1 MTSSSSR
8 RIGILSSTALALLLL
23 ALLMREPSADRSVRP
38 APQAPGGPTPT
49 AAPAEAGSSDASLP
63 TVQHID
69 GSAIAESAQAATRSG
84 ETPEPTGT
92 PRRQTGARSATT
104 EAPAGLPPLRAET
117 QRWFAPVARA
127 RSYGELAAA
136 LATLPGEASARR
148 ELLEPIARWCRTAA
162 QEVYDT
168 EAFQRYAPLR
178 WHAMQE
184 LRAFCIDAPDRTPL
198 AGDWIQPLGMTLL
211 MHFGR
216 QTVGNLDPALGADAG
231 RAALRDARQLIDR
244 ANALQWMQIQGLLP
258 MDPALGCRLNC
269 GPYYWAAA
277 MLIACE
283 DAGGCGY
290 RSPVTLGYCA
300 ANFGG
305 GGCRPGADYAV
316 ALRDRLSQ
324 ADWIRVQ
331 RAVRELRQ
339 NLAESG

>member
-1 MTSSSSR
+1 MDNRSAR
-8 RIGILSSTALALLLL
+8 RTGFLLSCALGMFALALWLREPAEPGPAASTSDSNAATATPADL
-23 ALLMREPSADRSVRP
+23 ALATDAERVSVTVLDGTAGTGPATPDASRSAPVERDAATDAAGAPSVSP
-38 APQAPGGPTPT
+38 SGT
-49 AAPAEAGSSDASLP
+49 AA
-63 TVQHID
+63 
-69 GSAIAESAQAATRSG
+69 
-84 ETPEPTGT
+84 
-92 PRRQTGARSATT
+92 
-104 EAPAGLPPLRAET
+104 LPPKRAET

-127 RSYGELAAA
+127 RTYGELAAA
-136 LATLPGEASARR
+136 LAALPGDESARR

-178 WHAMQE
+178 WQALME
-184 LRAFCIDAPDRTPL
+184 LRAFCVDAPDRSPL

-216 QTVGNLDPALGADAG
+216 QTLGRLDPAQGAEAG
-231 RAALRDARQLIDR
+231 RAALRDARQLVDQ
-244 ANALQWMQIQGLLP
+244 ANALQWMQTQGHLAL
-258 MDPALGCRLNC
+258 DPALGCQRQC

-277 MLIACE
+277 MLIACQ

-305 GGCRPGADYAV
+305 GGCRPGADYAT

-324 ADWIRVQ
+324 ADWQRVQ
-331 RAVRELRQ
+331 RAVQELHQ
-339 NLAESG
+339 SLAASG

>member
-1 MTSSSSR
+1 M
-8 RIGILSSTALALLLL
+8 RIATTRSTGPLLATALALFLF
-23 ALLMREPSADRSVRP
+23 ALWLRIAPS
-38 APQAPGGPTPT
+38 TPV
-49 AAPAEAGSSDASLP
+49 APAG
-63 TVQHID
+63 T
-69 GSAIAESAQAATRSG
+69 AATRPVDAGGTAREAMAVDIASQTLHG
-84 ETPEPTGT
+84 LPAETASPATST
-92 PRRQTGARSATT
+92 AAATARSESAADPSAATPVA
-104 EAPAGLPPLRAET
+104 APVAGQGGLDPKRAET

-136 LATLPGEASARR
+136 LATLPGEESARR

-178 WHAMQE
+178 WRALME
-184 LRAFCIDAPDRTPL
+184 LRSFCIDAPDRTPL

-216 QTVGNLDPALGADAG
+216 QTVGRLDAAQGEAAG
-231 RAALRDARQLIDR
+231 RSALRDARQLVDQ
-244 ANALQWMQIQGLLP
+244 ANALQWMQTQGLLAL
-258 MDPALGCRLNC
+258 DPALGCRANC

-277 MLIACE
+277 MLIACQ

-305 GGCRPGADYAV
+305 GGCRPGADYAT
-316 ALRDRLSQ
+316 ALRDRLPQ
-324 ADWIRVQ
+324 ADWLRVQ
-331 RAVRELRQ
+331 RAVQELQ
-339 NLAESG
+339 QSLAESG